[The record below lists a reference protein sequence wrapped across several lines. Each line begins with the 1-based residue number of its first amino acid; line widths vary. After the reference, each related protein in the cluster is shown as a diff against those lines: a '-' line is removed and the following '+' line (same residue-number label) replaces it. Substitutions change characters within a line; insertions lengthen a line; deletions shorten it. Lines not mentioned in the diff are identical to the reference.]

1 MAETTFDLGDPE
13 KPKPSKADLLRQ
25 AETEEIFL
33 SSTAP
38 VLRAG
43 RKKRAGEEWRSVGR
57 GQVSQENTITTW
69 FLVSPPPSSAR
80 RRKARF

>member
-1 MAETTFDLGDPE
+1 MGDPE

-43 RKKRAGEEWRSVGR
+43 RKKRAGRERNGGQWEEDRYPRRIPLPPGF
-57 GQVSQENTITTW
+57 W
-69 FLVSPPPSSAR
+69 FPHPHLPPVVVRLASE
-80 RRKARF
+80 